1 MNKTGFTE
9 ESLSANQRQLIGG
22 CIRFPSLPGM
32 IINRFLVEKSAF
44 VAMCCARGFI
54 VSNIR

>member
-1 MNKTGFTE
+1 MGFIE

-22 CIRFPSLPGM
+22 CIRFPSSPDK
-32 IINRFLVEKSAF
+32 IINRFLVEKSMF
-44 VAMCCARGFI
+44 VAVCCARGFI